1 VHFTLEVDIEQV
13 AQAGDPVAELGRILR
28 YWAGN
33 LQHYALAEGDH
44 EVIYDAEYNAVG
56 SWQIADRAGS

>member
-1 VHFTLEVDIEQV
+1 MRFKLEVDIDQV

-33 LQHYALAEGDH
+33 LQHYALTEGDR
-44 EVIYDAEYNAVG
+44 EVIYDSGYNAVG
-56 SWQIADRAGS
+56 SWQIANRTGD